1 MYPSTQLIIIDTMAN
16 YKKHITS
23 DHHIL
28 LGKPIIKGT
37 RITVE
42 LILKKLS
49 EGATTEEVS
58 EQFHLSL
65 LKIYAALEYASV
77 RLGDR
82 EEFVV

>member
-42 LILKKLS
+42 LILKK
-49 EGATTEEVS
+49 
-58 EQFHLSL
+58 F
-65 LKIYAALEYASV
+65 LKELQLKKYQNNFTLVY
-77 RLGDR
+77 LKYTLH
-82 EEFVV
+82 